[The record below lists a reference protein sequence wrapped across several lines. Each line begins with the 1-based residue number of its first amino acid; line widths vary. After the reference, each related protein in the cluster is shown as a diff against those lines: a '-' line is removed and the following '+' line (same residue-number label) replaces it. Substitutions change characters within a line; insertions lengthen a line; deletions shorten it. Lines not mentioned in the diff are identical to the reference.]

1 MGLFRKKKK
10 PQYVEEILEFGEE
23 IDLRS
28 QKRAEKAK
36 KAQKA
41 RQNAAA
47 EQKKDSPQG
56 QSQEQKKSIATEY
69 CEQIMDAA
77 RNLEET
83 KREYKT
89 VTDYLTDIQIIENLP
104 ETEFEKIQETAQNVL
119 NLNEARDAYLNRSK
133 TISDAQFVQMEQLVN

>member
-1 MGLFRKKKK
+1 MCSSDLFAKF
-10 PQYVEEILEFGEE
+10 QYVEEILEFGEE

-28 QKRAEKAK
+28 KRRAEKAK
-36 KAQKA
+36 KIQKA
-41 RQNAAA
+41 RQSAAA
-47 EQKKDSPQG
+47 EQGGNENQG
-56 QSQEQKKSIATEY
+56 QENKKSIATEY

-104 ETEFEKIQETAQNVL
+104 EPPILYKKAIRGT
-119 NLNEARDAYLNRSK
+119 RSLPSLSMS
-133 TISDAQFVQMEQLVN
+133 INSR